1 MGNGGF
7 GVLNNSSLQEINV
20 GLSMAAMHYF
30 ENSVKYGEIFYRRPG
45 AVWYTV
51 IAFAR
56 QPDGSNDITK
66 LQVAKEVTLAVLIG
80 GGAAVVAGAALLFV
94 EPRLLNLAGG
104 IVGAGSNAKN
114 TKQKPS
120 KDSESDIGPY
130 ESAEKYQEDLR
141 KAFEGSKL
149 KFEKEGCYGGGK
161 GSWLIVE
168 GGPFIN
174 SEGYWKPRDL
184 TIRETDQKEVFEKG
198 NFTEDSHRRYHTKEG
213 LQCTPGCPH
222 CKKKE

>member
-1 MGNGGF
+1 M
-7 GVLNNSSLQEINV
+7 LNNSSLQEINV

-66 LQVAKEVTLAVLIG
+66 GQCAKEVTLAVLVG
-80 GGAAVVAGAALLFV
+80 AGAAVAANPVLLVGALAPLA
-94 EPRLLNLAGG
+94 AGG
-104 IVGAGSNAKN
+104 ILGAGLNAKI
-114 TKQKPS
+114 TKRRPPE
-120 KDSESDIGPY
+120 DSESDIGPY

-149 KFEKEGCYGGGK
+149 KFEKKGCYGGGK

-198 NFTEDSHRRYHTKEG
+198 NFTEYSHRQYHKEG
-213 LQCTPGCPH
+213 VLQCTPGCPH
-222 CKKKE
+222 CKKED